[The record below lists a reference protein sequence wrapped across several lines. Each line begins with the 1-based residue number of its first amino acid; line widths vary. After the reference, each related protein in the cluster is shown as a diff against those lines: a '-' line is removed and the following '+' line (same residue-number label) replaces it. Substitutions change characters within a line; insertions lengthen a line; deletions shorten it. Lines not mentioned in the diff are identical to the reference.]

1 MAKQR
6 MAGDRPVIGSPTS
19 QGAGITSGSAA
30 MPPDLQQSYLNL
42 AVPGSPLGQMG
53 LLSSNNLRNAQIVQ
67 DSFLVNEQN
76 MMTGMMPY
84 YGQLPMGQYP
94 PQKRQGK

>member
-19 QGAGITSGSAA
+19 QGADITTGSTA
-30 MPPDLQQSYLNL
+30 MPPDLQQNYLNL

-76 MMTGMMPY
+76 MMTGMMPP

-94 PQKRQGK
+94 PQNRQGK